1 MGWDENNSS
10 CKENTGLIDQFPHN
24 FGKMTKFTH
33 TVSYSCHEKALFYH
47 SSAVLLER

>member
-24 FGKMTKFTH
+24 SEKMTELADR
-33 TVSYSCHEKALFYH
+33 V
-47 SSAVLLER
+47 